1 MPAPEPKGSNKATF
15 CPVSLPG
22 GHYEAGPSLFPGN
35 VIKGINA
42 KYSKY
47 DQESWGQHVLS
58 ECEKEPACT
67 SSLGF
72 AAVNSGSTG
81 GKFWFGYTFRG
92 GPTTTANYTE
102 SAAASDATAYT
113 IVKGKG
119 GCNAGSYPS

>member
-1 MPAPEPKGSNKATF
+1 MKAFLIATALAIASMATAMPAPEPKGSNKATF

-72 AAVNSGSTG
+72 AGMFARQS
-81 GKFWFGYTFRG
+81 RG
-92 GPTTTANYTE
+92 P
-102 SAAASDATAYT
+102 AA
-113 IVKGKG
+113 
-119 GCNAGSYPS
+119 